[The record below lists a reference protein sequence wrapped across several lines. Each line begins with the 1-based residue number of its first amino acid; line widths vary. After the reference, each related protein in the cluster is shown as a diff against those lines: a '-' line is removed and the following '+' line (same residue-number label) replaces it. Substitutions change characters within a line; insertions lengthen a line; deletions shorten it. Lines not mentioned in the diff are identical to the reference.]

1 MTLDELNAHLFLIQ
15 KLNTA
20 REMLQSM
27 RDSVLRASN
36 YDGMPHAPGAGDKVA
51 ALAIKCAEQEEV
63 VSSYEALVKES
74 EAEVKAWIATI
85 RDNRTNLIF
94 YLRFVCGYEWQEVAE
109 VIGGK
114 NTEAAVKSQCYRYL
128 QSTGDTV

>member
-1 MTLDELNAHLFLIQ
+1 MTLEDLNAHLILIQ

-36 YDGMPHAPGAGDKVA
+36 YDGMPHAHGAGDPVA
-51 ALAIKCAEQEEV
+51 ALAIKCAKQEEV
-63 VSSYEALVKES
+63 VSAYEALVEES
-74 EAEVKAWIATI
+74 EAAIKTWIATI
-85 RDNRTNLIF
+85 QDNRTNLIF
-94 YLRFVCGYEWQEVAE
+94 YLRFICGYEWRDVAQ

-128 QSTGDTV
+128 HSQGL

>member
-1 MTLDELNAHLFLIQ
+1 MTLDELNAHLYLIQ

-27 RDSVLRASN
+27 RNSVLRTSN
-36 YDGMPHAPGAGDKVA
+36 YDGMPHAHGAGDPVA

-63 VSSYEALVKES
+63 VSSYEAMVKKS
-74 EAEVKAWIATI
+74 EMEVKAWIATI

-128 QSTGDTV
+128 QSMEGTM

>member
-1 MTLDELNAHLFLIQ
+1 MTLDELNAHLYLLQ
-15 KLNTA
+15 KLKTA

-51 ALAIKCAEQEEV
+51 ALAIKCAEQEKV
-63 VSSYEALVKES
+63 VSTYEVLVKES
-74 EAEVKAWIATI
+74 EAAVKTWIATI
-85 RDNRTNLIF
+85 QDNRTNLIF

-109 VIGGK
+109 VIGGR
-114 NTEAAVKSQCYRYL
+114 NTESAVKSQCYRYL
-128 QSTGDTV
+128 ESTRDL

>member
-1 MTLDELNAHLFLIQ
+1 MTLDELNAHLILIQ

-20 REMLQSM
+20 REMLQSL
-27 RDSVLRASN
+27 RNSVLRASN
-36 YDGMPHAPGAGDKVA
+36 YDGMPRATGAGDKVA
-51 ALAIKCAEQEEV
+51 SLAIKCAEQESL
-63 VSSYEALVKES
+63 VSLYERLVRES
-74 EAEVKAWIATI
+74 EGSIKAWIQTI
-85 RDNRTNLIF
+85 QDNRTNLIF

-128 QSTGDTV
+128 QSTGDTL

>member
-27 RDSVLRASN
+27 RDSVLRASS

-63 VSSYEALVKES
+63 VSTYEVLVKES
-74 EAEVKAWIATI
+74 EAAVKTWIATI
-85 RDNRTNLIF
+85 QDNRTNLIF

-109 VIGGK
+109 VIGGRP
-114 NTEAAVKSQCYRYL
+114 TESAAKSQCYRYL
-128 QSTGDTV
+128 ESTRDL